1 MYTKVFVCL
10 AILSVTY
17 GAPNHLKTV
26 IVEKQVPPA
35 NGVAVGNLGASASWG
50 GYSASA
56 GIGGGTSASAGASAG
71 VGGGNKGG
79 GTFFDSIFNIPISV
93 LSSVNRHLNNR
104 AEQGFPPRRQL
115 QRGKG
120 RRWRYYDDYADEGS
134 AATLHGAG
142 AGASAS
148 AGANSGVGYRAAEA
162 GAGATAGASVN
173 VRKNYDSTFAIPI
186 AALTSVNQFL
196 NGK

>member
-56 GIGGGTSASAGASAG
+56 GLGGSADGGGLFAGASAPAGSASAGIGGGTSASAGASAG

-104 AEQGFPPRRQL
+104 DSHRR
-115 QRGKG
+115 
-120 RRWRYYDDYADEGS
+120 A
-134 AATLHGAG
+134 H
-142 AGASAS
+142 
-148 AGANSGVGYRAAEA
+148 
-162 GAGATAGASVN
+162 
-173 VRKNYDSTFAIPI
+173 
-186 AALTSVNQFL
+186 
-196 NGK
+196 